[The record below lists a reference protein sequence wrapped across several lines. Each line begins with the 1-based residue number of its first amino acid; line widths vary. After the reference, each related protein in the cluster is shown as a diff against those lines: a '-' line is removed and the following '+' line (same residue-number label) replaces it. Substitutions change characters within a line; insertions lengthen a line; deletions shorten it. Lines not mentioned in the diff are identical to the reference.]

1 MKYSFISSLFL
12 VGLAGCAGVGPVQSV
27 PPIGQATGGSLT
39 GTVERVW
46 EDGFSINTGDRTVT
60 VDAWDVCGD
69 NTSQAVSVGDQIT
82 VAGEFS
88 ALEFDASALTNA
100 AGESLCS

>member
-1 MKYSFISSLFL
+1 M
-12 VGLAGCAGVGPVQSV
+12 
-27 PPIGQATGGSLT
+27 TGKAPL
-39 GTVERVW
+39 RLW
-46 EDGFSINTGDRTVT
+46 H

-69 NTSQAVSVGDQIT
+69 NTQQTVSVGDPLT

-100 AGESLCS
+100 AGESLCSQ